1 MGKGEALLDNIGP
14 NRLDEALKHATGHGA
29 SLSIIAPYFTIF
41 AYGQMCD
48 GWSTRTSSA
57 SFPVSR
63 HLLMCMADTKGTKY
77 QMRQGNG
84 ILDLSSRCTYDSRR
98 SSMNTGSR

>member
-48 GWSTRTSSA
+48 G
-57 SFPVSR
+57 
-63 HLLMCMADTKGTKY
+63 
-77 QMRQGNG
+77 
-84 ILDLSSRCTYDSRR
+84 
-98 SSMNTGSR
+98 